1 MCSRLLRFKN
11 YPYYVKTDKIFD
23 KTTKYFFKV
32 TTSEERSVTESTD
45 STAKLKRATS
55 ESEKEKKEEK
65 KETLNE
71 KIDRLALECSEDDE
85 DFDVSDQSVI
95 FLFNTRYLFIYLFF
109 FILDDIIKFIV
120 HSNGVSRSRSICG
133 FEENSVTLLRQIARF
148 DDTPLVSFI
157 FLVRCCTRMC
167 FCMIGKIYLAI
178 RYRLF
183 SRPNARRATRP
194 ATRTTTTRAA
204 TTTACPRVRST
215 TSLRTPSHSVKT

>member
-45 STAKLKRATS
+45 STAKLKHATS
-55 ESEKEKKEEK
+55 ESEKEEKKKEK

-95 FLFNTRYLFIYLFF
+95 FLFNTRYLFIFF
-109 FILDDIIKFIV
+109 SFWMIPL
-120 HSNGVSRSRSICG
+120 
-133 FEENSVTLLRQIARF
+133 NS
-148 DDTPLVSFI
+148 
-157 FLVRCCTRMC
+157 
-167 FCMIGKIYLAI
+167 
-178 RYRLF
+178 
-183 SRPNARRATRP
+183 
-194 ATRTTTTRAA
+194 
-204 TTTACPRVRST
+204 
-215 TSLRTPSHSVKT
+215 